1 MTEDATAND
10 KLEEYKGNQ
19 KLKVIIDFILKYIFV
34 LVLPLKFSETSSVSA
49 SHSVYMKKHRSEKK
63 TADKPVGKTLVV
75 LNIPPYATEDA
86 ITRVFSCAG
95 EVDKVTLIDSYQN
108 EQNTKYQVK
117 SEIFNEPRPFKF
129 QIGFVVFKKSESLDL
144 VFRLSELPPL
154 STKEHPVLTGVAKYT
169 EQYNKRMVDKE
180 EMQKDV
186 DLYMKHYDKVK
197 KAADTQVDDDDGDD
211 GWVTVGK
218 KGNNAGFKQKESVIS
233 KLEQKLQNQRK
244 KAKNLTNFY
253 SFELRESKKQQLM
266 DLRRKFEDDKLK
278 MNSMRQN
285 RKFKPYQ

>member
-1 MTEDATAND
+1 
-10 KLEEYKGNQ
+10 
-19 KLKVIIDFILKYIFV
+19 
-34 LVLPLKFSETSSVSA
+34 
-49 SHSVYMKKHRSEKK
+49 MKKHRSDKK
-63 TADKPVGKTLVV
+63 SSDKPVGKTLVV
-75 LNIPPYATEDA
+75 LNIPPYATEEA
-86 ITRVFSCAG
+86 IARVFSCAG
-95 EVDKVTLIDSYQN
+95 QVEKVSLIESYQN
-108 EQNTKYQVK
+108 ENKTKYQIK

-129 QIGFVVFKKSESLDL
+129 QIGFIVFKKSESLDL
-144 VFRLSELPPL
+144 IFRLSELPPL
-154 STKEHPVLTGVAKYT
+154 STDEHPVLTGVAKYT
-169 EQYNKRMVDKE
+169 AQYNKRMIDYEVMHTEIE
-180 EMQKDV
+180 E
-186 DLYMKHYDKVK
+186 YMKHYDKVK
-197 KAADTQVDDDDGDD
+197 KAADEQQVDDDDD

-218 KGNNAGFKQKESVIS
+218 KGNVAGFKQKESVIS

>member
-1 MTEDATAND
+1 
-10 KLEEYKGNQ
+10 
-19 KLKVIIDFILKYIFV
+19 
-34 LVLPLKFSETSSVSA
+34 
-49 SHSVYMKKHRSEKK
+49 MKKHRSEKISS
-63 TADKPVGKTLVV
+63 DKPVGKTLVV
-75 LNIPPYATEDA
+75 LNIPPYASESA
-86 ITRVFSCAG
+86 IERVFSCAG
-95 EVDKVTLIDSYQN
+95 QVEKVSLIDSYQN
-108 EQNTKYQVK
+108 EQKTKYQVK
-117 SEIFNEPRPFKF
+117 SEIFNAPRPFKF
-129 QIGFVVFKKSESLDL
+129 QIGFVVFKKSESLNL
-144 VFRLSELPPL
+144 ILRLSELPPL
-154 STKEHPVLTGVAKYT
+154 STNEHPVLTGVAKYT
-169 EQYNKRMVDKE
+169 EQYNKRLVDKV
-180 EMQKDV
+180 EMQEEI

-197 KAADTQVDDDDGDD
+197 KAADMQVDDDEDED